1 MSKQAKGTVNVW
13 LSSGA
18 HTKPSELHKLDDEE
32 LVDVLFLQNADMSSY
47 GWTRV
52 GTAEVIITLDDRKTV
67 TANQVVMLQSQLK
80 EMRAEHQQA
89 QNRLTKQIQE
99 LLAIDNE
106 VQEMSA
112 QYAGTPTGT
121 GKALPACLARAL
133 APMAPPQSVIHQIIQ
148 EDDLLAADRALNVD
162 KAERATQANADRALD
177 LQIKFQNLPGAWA

>member
-1 MSKQAKGTVNVW
+1 MSKQAKGTLNVW
-13 LSSGA
+13 LPSPGYMY
-18 HTKPSELHKLDDEE
+18 TKASDLHKLDDER
-32 LVDVLFLQNADMSSY
+32 LIASVQFQNIDMSPS

-106 VQEMSA
+106 AEAS
-112 QYAGTPTGT
+112 
-121 GKALPACLARAL
+121 
-133 APMAPPQSVIHQIIQ
+133 
-148 EDDLLAADRALNVD
+148 NV
-162 KAERATQANADRALD
+162 
-177 LQIKFQNLPGAWA
+177 

>member
-18 HTKPSELHKLDDEE
+18 YTKPSELQKLDDKE
-32 LVDVLFLQNADMSSY
+32 LVGSVQFQNIDMSRD

-52 GTAEVIITLDDRKTV
+52 GTAEVIINLDDYKTV
-67 TANQVVMLQSQLK
+67 TANQVAILQSQLK

-106 VQEMSA
+106 VQE
-112 QYAGTPTGT
+112 
-121 GKALPACLARAL
+121 
-133 APMAPPQSVIHQIIQ
+133 
-148 EDDLLAADRALNVD
+148 
-162 KAERATQANADRALD
+162 
-177 LQIKFQNLPGAWA
+177 